1 MLYQSQ
7 DLLILSDVGYSTN
20 KVTTYL
26 RDCLTNSTWSQAKVL
41 LL

>member
-7 DLLILSDVGYSTN
+7 RPIEPSLSDVGYSTN

-26 RDCLTNSTWSQAKVL
+26 RIV
-41 LL
+41 